1 MQNRM
6 RALSGYNANRSSVE
20 GKLATSTLL
29 RDQFERSKRLST
41 QLRRNEM
48 DNAQCTIPVA
58 PKNLY

>member
-6 RALSGYNANRSSVE
+6 RALSTYDANRSRHVE

-29 RDQFERSKRLST
+29 RDQFERSKHSPA

-48 DNAQCTIPVA
+48 DDAQC
-58 PKNLY
+58 L